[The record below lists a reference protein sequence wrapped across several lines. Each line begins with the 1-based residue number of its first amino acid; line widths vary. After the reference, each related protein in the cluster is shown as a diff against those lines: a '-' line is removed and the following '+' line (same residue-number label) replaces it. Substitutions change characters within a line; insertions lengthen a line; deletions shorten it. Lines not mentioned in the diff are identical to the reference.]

1 MKKKTEKDER
11 NFFVY
16 KLSRYSETGISRKYP
31 LLERRHF
38 FFILSWGRAA
48 NVVYFIP
55 YSTYSFSRV
64 PFLQNLLF
72 LFVLFPKHACT
83 YVFFHHD
90 NKLVFIFLDLTM
102 STVLLKRC
110 KVSLGYC
117 MYIKKIGNKN
127 IFYFLFCVFSFVF
140 GKGGVINRKGA

>member
-1 MKKKTEKDER
+1 MKKKRQKKM
-11 NFFVY
+11 N
-16 KLSRYSETGISRKYP
+16 GISSFINCPDIPRP
-31 LLERRHF
+31 ESLENIPCWNEGI

-110 KVSLGYC
+110 QVSLGYC
-117 MYIKKIGNKN
+117 MYIKEIGNKN

-140 GKGGVINRKGA
+140 GKGGGDK